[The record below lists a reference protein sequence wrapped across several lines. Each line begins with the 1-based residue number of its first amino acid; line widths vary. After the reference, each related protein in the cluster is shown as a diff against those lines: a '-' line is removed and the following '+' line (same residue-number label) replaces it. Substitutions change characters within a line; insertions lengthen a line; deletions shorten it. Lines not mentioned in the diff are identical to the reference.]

1 MNNLQI
7 LRVLKGDDLARRYAV
22 GVYPADRL
30 PPVQKYPSALVV
42 NSDPDGMRGSLWLAM
57 YFDDH
62 KKAEFFY
69 SYGLPPEI
77 YRNHFIQFLEKNSS
91 HFVRNEVRL
100 QSFNTTVCGQ
110 HCLFYLLHRCRNISM
125 NKIVSV
131 FTDDHLINNM
141 LVHDFI
147 EERYDVD
154 VPVSDLDLICRQICV
169 KKTII

>member
-1 MNNLQI
+1 MNSLQI

-42 NSDPDGMRGSLWLAM
+42 NSDPDGMRGSHWLAM

-77 YRNHFIQFLEKNSS
+77 YGDHFIQFLEKNSS
-91 HFVRNEVRL
+91 HFVRKEVYSL
-100 QSFNTTVCGQ
+100 SIQQFASNTA
-110 HCLFYLLHRCRNISM
+110 Y
-125 NKIVSV
+125 
-131 FTDDHLINNM
+131 
-141 LVHDFI
+141 FI
-147 EERYDVD
+147 YCTGAEIF
-154 VPVSDLDLICRQICV
+154 P
-169 KKTII
+169 